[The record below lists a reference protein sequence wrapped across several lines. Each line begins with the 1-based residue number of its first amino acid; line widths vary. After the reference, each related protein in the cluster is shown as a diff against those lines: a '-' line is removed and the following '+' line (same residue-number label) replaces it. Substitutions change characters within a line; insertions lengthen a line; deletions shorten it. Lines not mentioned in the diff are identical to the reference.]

1 MEMIGEKCPLCDG
14 PVSGGRCTL
23 CGMPYRKDEILYHL
37 NENSRDHYKHAT
49 EKARSIM
56 RKNAGVSGTRAVGKN
71 ASEADIRA
79 HQQQVR
85 QEAVKRMTT
94 TKTPAAD
101 SGRKSA
107 KKKNLKKAE
116 AAYGSAKKKSGKGKI
131 ILWIIVILL
140 ILLPSILD
148 FVEEKVDQYAYEQM
162 EDTYGIGS
170 DTETYSMTGGVEGP
184 YLIDWT
190 EGDGRNGY
198 EFLGGFGP
206 AQVGEDIRPGKYDIL
221 GTSEEESLTLVLE
234 NETNI
239 TEIYITPDDYM
250 TGIDFRE
257 GDTIRLEDC
266 KDEEGVY
273 LYGVLEDVEEE
284 I

>member
-37 NENSRDHYKHAT
+37 NENSRDHYKH
-49 EKARSIM
+49 
-56 RKNAGVSGTRAVGKN
+56 VSGTRAVGKN

-79 HQQQVR
+79 HQQQIR

-116 AAYGSAKKKSGKGKI
+116 AAYGSAKKKTGKGKI
-131 ILWIIVILL
+131 ILWLIVILL

-148 FVEEKVDQYAYEQM
+148 FVEEKADQYAYEQM

-190 EGDGRNGY
+190 EGGGRNGY

-273 LYGVLEDVEEE
+273 LYGVSGEGAEEE